1 MDVLIIL
8 GSGQLVVG
16 VAEDSVL
23 GVILFFDFG
32 EGVGE
37 KEVIMFLGKVC
48 FGHGSS
54 LFLVVPVDSFLV
66 PVGDE
71 GTCMGGEDTLG
82 MRFAFIVGIQ
92 LGFVMA

>member
-1 MDVLIIL
+1 MQILIVL

-16 VAEDSVL
+16 VPEDPVL
-23 GVILFFDFG
+23 GVVLFAGFG

-37 KEVIMFLGKVC
+37 EEVLVFLGKVG

-71 GTCMGGEDTLG
+71 GACVGAGVPWVLG
-82 MRFAFIVGIQ
+82 
-92 LGFVMA
+92 LLLL

>member
-8 GSGQLVVG
+8 CSGQLVVG
-16 VAEDSVL
+16 VAKDSVL

-37 KEVIMFLGKVC
+37 KEVIMFLGEV
-48 FGHGSS
+48 GLSHGSS
-54 LFLVVPVDSFLV
+54 LFLVVSVDPFLV

-71 GTCMGGEDTLG
+71 GACMGGGGTLG
-82 MRFAFIVGIQ
+82 VRFAFVVGIQ

>member
-1 MDVLIIL
+1 MGILVIL

-23 GVILFFDFG
+23 GVILFVGFG

-37 KEVIMFLGKVC
+37 EEVIVFLGEVG

-54 LFLVVPVDSFLV
+54 LFLVVPVNPFLV

-71 GTCMGGEDTLG
+71 GACVGVGVPWVLG
-82 MRFAFIVGIQ
+82 
-92 LGFVMA
+92 LLLL